1 MTHMVTVDGPA
12 GSGKST
18 VSRVLAGRIGY
29 SYLDT
34 GAMYRAVALAVSRS
48 GLDLNDSR
56 GLEDLCRTVDL
67 QFVKDA
73 DPPRL
78 IMGGEDVT
86 DLIRTPEM
94 DMLSS
99 TVSGVSEVR
108 RAMTTL
114 QRRIAG
120 GGGYVAEGRDMGTV
134 VFPEAEYK
142 FFLTASV
149 RIRAQRR
156 YEEILSRG
164 ETAVR
169 EVVEADLR
177 QRDSQDRL
185 RALAP
190 LKPADDAVIIDSS
203 ALTVEQVVQSMVD
216 HMKNRR

>member
-34 GAMYRAVALAVSRS
+34 GAMYRAVALAVRRS

-67 QFVKDA
+67 RFVKDA

-134 VFPEAEYK
+134 VFPDAEYK

-149 RIRAQRR
+149 LIRAQRR